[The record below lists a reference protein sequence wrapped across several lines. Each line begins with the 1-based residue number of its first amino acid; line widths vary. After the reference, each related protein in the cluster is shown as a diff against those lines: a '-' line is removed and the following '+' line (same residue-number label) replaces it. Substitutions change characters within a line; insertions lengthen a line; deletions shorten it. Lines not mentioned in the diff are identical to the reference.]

1 MSLENIALALVL
13 TSGIVTTLLT
23 INAVARAAFG
33 ENKHREPPPGS
44 DQPRRAAA
52 EQRRYAAGDTPTR
65 AANTREK

>member
-1 MSLENIALALVL
+1 MSLENVALALVL

-23 INAVARAAFG
+23 VRAITRGAASG
-33 ENKHREPPPGS
+33 DDKRP
-44 DQPRRAAA
+44 DQSRRDA